1 MYDIK
6 GFFEWLEYGYNPDE
20 WRLFIDSSKSSL
32 KICLLI
38 NKSKQKQDDLP
49 VVPILYSTT
58 LKENV
63 EHMKLVLDLID
74 YEGHKWTNYNFFNL

>member
-6 GFFEWLEYGYNPDE
+6 GFFEWLDYGYNPDE

-32 KICLLI
+32 KICLLF

-49 VVPILYSTT
+49 VVPIL
-58 LKENV
+58 
-63 EHMKLVLDLID
+63 
-74 YEGHKWTNYNFFNL
+74 